1 MNRFLPAL
9 WVALLLVAA
18 WLLTLTAFA
27 VLEGNDSGLY
37 CREEDRSLAVIGVI
51 PGSRWATAGFR
62 SGDRITAIDGDT
74 DRLLDR
80 LYAVKIAQREGD
92 AYRFTTVRS
101 GVETERV
108 YTAGP
113 STAPWHNSASV
124 SILCE
129 TAVKLVYL
137 GAAFYFFFLFQPAG
151 PVSRASGA
159 LFLLLALLTPFFQL
173 NFAYLCDVLGVWST
187 RALTVPLLTVCLLP
201 LAVLCVGSRLTE
213 GNAPAP
219 PTGFAGRSLVAV
231 SLLLYASFLYVAQ
244 DYITVLARG
253 DPPSALVPIFSV
265 FMVLNGLLLL
275 LLVTATV
282 VAFLLV
288 ITRLAGWS
296 GIRRMPATNRLVG
309 LLTLGLALPLLAGFY
324 LMYTDQQ
331 FTRLYGL
338 RKLLYLIF
346 PVLYIHAVTF
356 FMRSAGG
363 EDVATGPTPRSENP

>member
-1 MNRFLPAL
+1 
-9 WVALLLVAA
+9 
-18 WLLTLTAFA
+18 
-27 VLEGNDSGLY
+27 
-37 CREEDRSLAVIGVI
+37 
-51 PGSRWATAGFR
+51 
-62 SGDRITAIDGDT
+62 
-74 DRLLDR
+74 
-80 LYAVKIAQREGD
+80 
-92 AYRFTTVRS
+92 
-101 GVETERV
+101 
-108 YTAGP
+108 
-113 STAPWHNSASV
+113 
-124 SILCE
+124 
-129 TAVKLVYL
+129 AVKLVYL